1 MFQRL
6 NLLAA
11 LAAVALLGAAT
22 TAEATPRYKRL
33 NHKPTPA
40 AFKMP
45 PEVEKA
51 IKAAFGPKAKIT
63 GSWLEEKGEM
73 EVFVTVP
80 GSPPIEVVFR
90 KKGGSWH
97 LVGYE
102 YPAPEASLTP
112 KAKSALMAK
121 YP

>member
-40 AFKMP
+40 ALDRK
-45 PEVEKA
+45 
-51 IKAAFGPKAKIT
+51 
-63 GSWLEEKGEM
+63 S
-73 EVFVTVP
+73 
-80 GSPPIEVVFR
+80 VV
-90 KKGGSWH
+90 
-97 LVGYE
+97 
-102 YPAPEASLTP
+102 
-112 KAKSALMAK
+112 
-121 YP
+121 